1 MGGFLVAR
9 LWRHRAWHV
18 PSLLCNYYTTN
29 LKKCYNNFWLLPRK
43 EVEVMAI
50 LLRRILFAVTTGI
63 VAGIIA
69 NAIYA
74 LLAG

>member
-1 MGGFLVAR
+1 
-9 LWRHRAWHV
+9 
-18 PSLLCNYYTTN
+18 
-29 LKKCYNNFWLLPRK
+29 
-43 EVEVMAI
+43 MAI